1 MNNTETPELS
11 FLLRIKNTLLRL
23 FAGERFSSMESPPYR
38 MLWLNTLL
46 FSLARS
52 AEQLVLSLYVI
63 QRLEMGAA
71 GAGAVVFAVG
81 IPVLIVTIPA
91 GVLADRMDKR
101 TLLFVSQVG
110 SILAMALGALLFYLD
125 ALNFVAIMI
134 IAVFLG
140 TTVALGF
147 PARNALIPAVV
158 KPERLPNGIALM
170 SIGQNFSQIGGPMLG
185 GLAITLFD
193 YGGMFIAMGAMLAVG
208 LLSIFPIKIP
218 KEAQGINPRLARLN
232 AAEEELNTAI
242 KNGNITQEEADIQK
256 EQIDS
261 RRKMITD
268 QGEQGG
274 QGGQRAPMRK
284 QMFGDLKEGL
294 RFVRGHREI
303 FTLILLLVGTGIFM
317 IGPFSA
323 LLQVIAIDKHE
334 QPVIMATLLY
344 TIMGVAMVAG
354 SFWIAGNPEFKNKG
368 GWFLATLMSA
378 GIILNLMGQLP
389 AFWMI
394 LPVMFIG
401 GIAGAFFTNINQI
414 LIQKNT
420 PPEMMGRVMG
430 VHALGMMGVGPFG
443 ALLAG
448 FFGELVGVS
457 TAMSISGII
466 LFIMAATA
474 LITQPQLRR
483 MS

>member
-1 MNNTETPELS
+1 
-11 FLLRIKNTLLRL
+11 
-23 FAGERFSSMESPPYR
+23 
-38 MLWLNTLL
+38 
-46 FSLARS
+46 
-52 AEQLVLSLYVI
+52 
-63 QRLEMGAA
+63 
-71 GAGAVVFAVG
+71 
-81 IPVLIVTIPA
+81 
-91 GVLADRMDKR
+91 MDKR

-218 KEAQGINPRLARLN
+218 KEAQGINPQLARIN

-242 KNGNITQEEADIQK
+242 KNGNITQEEADTQK

-261 RRKMITD
+261 RRKMIT
-268 QGEQGG
+268 EQGG
-274 QGGQRAPMRK
+274 QGGQGGQKAPMRK

-323 LLQVIAIDKHE
+323 LLQVIAIDKHD

-401 GIAGAFFTNINQI
+401 GIAGSTCSRHDGCRTIWGFVGRFFRRTGGRFNSNDYQRYHLICNGRYSFDHTTKITTN
-414 LIQKNT
+414 
-420 PPEMMGRVMG
+420 VV
-430 VHALGMMGVGPFG
+430 VHF
-443 ALLAG
+443 
-448 FFGELVGVS
+448 
-457 TAMSISGII
+457 
-466 LFIMAATA
+466 
-474 LITQPQLRR
+474 
-483 MS
+483 

>member
-1 MNNTETPELS
+1 
-11 FLLRIKNTLLRL
+11 
-23 FAGERFSSMESPPYR
+23 
-38 MLWLNTLL
+38 
-46 FSLARS
+46 
-52 AEQLVLSLYVI
+52 
-63 QRLEMGAA
+63 
-71 GAGAVVFAVG
+71 
-81 IPVLIVTIPA
+81 
-91 GVLADRMDKR
+91 
-101 TLLFVSQVG
+101 
-110 SILAMALGALLFYLD
+110 
-125 ALNFVAIMI
+125 
-134 IAVFLG
+134 
-140 TTVALGF
+140 
-147 PARNALIPAVV
+147 
-158 KPERLPNGIALM
+158 
-170 SIGQNFSQIGGPMLG
+170 
-185 GLAITLFD
+185 
-193 YGGMFIAMGAMLAVG
+193 
-208 LLSIFPIKIP
+208 
-218 KEAQGINPRLARLN
+218 
-232 AAEEELNTAI
+232 
-242 KNGNITQEEADIQK
+242 
-256 EQIDS
+256 
-261 RRKMITD
+261 MIT
-268 QGEQGG
+268 G
-274 QGGQRAPMRK
+274 QGGQKAPMRK

-323 LLQVIAIDKHE
+323 LLQVIAIDKHD

-457 TAMSISGII
+457 TAMTISGII
-466 LFIMAATA
+466 LFVMAGTA
-474 LITQPQLRR
+474 LITQPKLRR

>member
-1 MNNTETPELS
+1 MTSQSPSKKSFTSRYLS
-11 FLLRIKNTLLRL
+11 FVKKL
-23 FAGERFSSMESPPYR
+23 FSGERFSSMESRPYR

-46 FSLARS
+46 FALARS

-91 GVLADRMDKR
+91 GVLADRIDKR
-101 TLLFVSQVG
+101 TLLFVSQIG
-110 SILAMALGALLFYLD
+110 SILAMALGAMLFYLD
-125 ALNFVAIMI
+125 ALNFLGIML

-170 SIGQNFSQIGGPMLG
+170 SIAQNFAQIGGPLLG
-185 GLAITLFD
+185 GIAITLFD
-193 YGGMFIAMGAMLAVG
+193 YGGMFVAMGAMLTIG
-208 LLSIFPIKIP
+208 LLSIVPIRIP
-218 KEAQGINPRLARLN
+218 KE
-232 AAEEELNTAI
+232 
-242 KNGNITQEEADIQK
+242 EADAQR
-256 EQIDS
+256 EQIDI
-261 RRKMITD
+261 RRRMISE
-268 QGEQGG
+268 QGEQKT
-274 QGGQRAPMRK
+274 PMHK
-284 QMFGDLKEGL
+284 QMIGDLREGL
-294 RFVRGHREI
+294 SFVRGHREI

-323 LLQVIAIDKHE
+323 LLQVVAIDKHD
-334 QPVIMATLLY
+334 QSIFMATLLY
-344 TIMGVAMVAG
+344 AIMGTSMILG
-354 SFWIAGNPEFKNKG
+354 SFWIAGNPDFKNKG

-389 AFWMI
+389 EFWMI

-420 PPEMMGRVMG
+420 PSDMMGRVMG

-448 FFGELVGVS
+448 FLGSAVGVS
-457 TAMSISGII
+457 AAMSISGVI
-466 LFIMAATA
+466 LFIMAGAA
-474 LITQPQLRR
+474 LITQPNLRR

>member
-1 MNNTETPELS
+1 MTSQSPNRKSFTSRYLS
-11 FLLRIKNTLLRL
+11 FLKKL
-23 FAGERFSSMESPPYR
+23 FSGERFSSMESRPYR

-91 GVLADRMDKR
+91 GVLADRIDKR
-101 TLLFVSQVG
+101 TLLFISQIG
-110 SILAMALGALLFYLD
+110 SILAMALGAMLFYLD
-125 ALNFVAIMI
+125 ALNFLAIML
-134 IAVFLG
+134 IAIFLG

-158 KPERLPNGIALM
+158 KPGRLPNGIALM
-170 SIGQNFSQIGGPMLG
+170 SIAQNFSQIGGPLLG
-185 GLAITLFD
+185 GIAITLFD
-193 YGGMFIAMGAMLAVG
+193 YGGMFIAMGTMLTLG
-208 LLSIFPIKIP
+208 LLSIIPIRIP
-218 KEAQGINPRLARLN
+218 KEESQDINPQLARLN
-232 AAEEELNTAI
+232 TAEAQLNAAI
-242 KNGNITQEEADIQK
+242 QSGNLTYEEADTQRK
-256 EQIDS
+256 QIDI
-261 RRKMITD
+261 RRKTITE
-268 QGEQGG
+268 QGEQKI
-274 QGGQRAPMRK
+274 PIRK
-284 QMFGDLKEGL
+284 QMIGDLKEGL
-294 RFVRGHREI
+294 SFVRGHREI

-323 LLQVIAIDKHE
+323 LLQVVALDKHE

-344 TIMGVAMVAG
+344 AIMGTSMVIG
-354 SFWIAGNPEFKNKG
+354 SFWIAGNPDFKNKG
-368 GWFLATLMSA
+368 GWFLVTLMSA

-389 AFWMI
+389 EFWMI

-420 PPEMMGRVMG
+420 PQDMMGRVMG

-448 FFGELVGVS
+448 FLGSAVGVS
-457 TAMSISGII
+457 AAMSISGVI
-466 LFIMAATA
+466 LFIMAGAA
-474 LITQPQLRR
+474 LITQPNLRR

>member
-1 MNNTETPELS
+1 MNNTETPEQT
-11 FLLRIKNTLLRL
+11 FLLRLRSTVLRL
-23 FAGERFSSMESPPYR
+23 FAGERFSSMESPAYR

-46 FSLARS
+46 FALARS

-81 IPVLIVTIPA
+81 IPVLVVTIPA
-91 GVLADRMDKR
+91 GVLADRVDKR

-218 KEAQGINPRLARLN
+218 KEAQGINPQLARIN

-242 KNGNITQEEADIQK
+242 KNGNITQEEADTQK

-261 RRKMITD
+261 RRKMIT
-268 QGEQGG
+268 EQGG
-274 QGGQRAPMRK
+274 QGGQKAPMRK

-323 LLQVIAIDKHE
+323 LLQVIAIDKHD

-457 TAMSISGII
+457 TAMTISGII
-466 LFIMAATA
+466 LFVMAGTA
-474 LITQPQLRR
+474 LITQPKLRR